1 MEYRRAGLDDLDLL
15 APLFD
20 AYRQFYQRPSDPK
33 VARDYLA
40 KRLARGEAVVFLAVE
55 AHDGLGFTLLY
66 PTFSSLDPGPILILY
81 DLFVTPAARSRGV
94 GRELMECARRYAQ
107 ETGARRIELSTAVT
121 NRTAQRLY
129 QSLGY
134 QRDEAFYVYA
144 LKL

>member
-1 MEYRRAGLDDLDLL
+1 MEYRRAGIGDLDLL

-40 KRLARGEAVVFLAVE
+40 KRLARGEAVVF
-55 AHDGLGFTLLY
+55 
-66 PTFSSLDPGPILILY
+66 PGPILILY
-81 DLFVTPAARSRGV
+81 DLFVSPAARRRGV

-107 ETGARRIELSTAVT
+107 EMGAKRIELSTAVT
-121 NRTAQRLY
+121 NRAAQRLY

-134 QRDEAFYVYA
+134 RRDEAFYVYT
-144 LKL
+144 LRL